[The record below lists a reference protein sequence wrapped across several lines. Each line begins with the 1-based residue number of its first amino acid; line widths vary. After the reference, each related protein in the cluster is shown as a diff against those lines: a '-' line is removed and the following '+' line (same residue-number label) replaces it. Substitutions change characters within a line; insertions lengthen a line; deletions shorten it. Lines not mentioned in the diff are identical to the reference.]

1 MTPMARLPVFTALF
15 IVGKIM
21 CRIICIALSLFMVSC
36 QGIRNPAIYNLE
48 LIYMEESL
56 RRQNEIVE
64 AYLKSTCCSEGK
76 ISITT
81 HCQDALDTY
90 KTVKVRSPYHFG
102 MMRYL
107 GRLTED
113 RPFQTKLVVNGDHLC
128 E

>member
-1 MTPMARLPVFTALF
+1 MFMALF

-21 CRIICIALSLFMVSC
+21 LRVICIVFSIFMVSC

-64 AYLKSTCCSEGK
+64 SYLKSTCCSDGK

-90 KTVKVRSPYHFG
+90 KTVKVRSPYHFA

-107 GRLTED
+107 GRLTEK
-113 RPFQTKLVVNGDHLC
+113 RPFQTKLVVEGDYLC

>member
-1 MTPMARLPVFTALF
+1 MFTALF
-15 IVGKIM
+15 IVDKIM
-21 CRIICIALSLFMVSC
+21 FRVICIVISIFMVSC
-36 QGIRNPAIYNLE
+36 QGLRNPATYNLE

-56 RRQNEIVE
+56 RRQNDIVE
-64 AYLKSTCCSEGK
+64 AYIRSTCCLDSK

-90 KTVKVRSPYHFG
+90 KTVKVRSPYHFA

-107 GRLTED
+107 GRLTEE
-113 RPFQTKLVVNGDHLC
+113 RPFHTKLVIEGDHLC